1 MKRDKVGSD
10 GMKRDEADRDGRS
23 ERLQDRPHPRSLPP
37 YEGRALHRVGMPETD
52 DPILRGP
59 TRLPEAAGGE
69 SVSEAAKTAN
79 VHLVLTQN
87 EARRLR
93 QALDLAVRDAES
105 ASRSGWITTVA
116 EKRAADRHLQNMA
129 DLRLKVKAE
138 LTAPNG
144 PDRT

>member
-37 YEGRALHRVGMPETD
+37 YEGRALHRVVAPETR
-52 DPILRGP
+52 PA
-59 TRLPEAAGGE
+59 AAGGE

-79 VHLVLTQN
+79 VHLFLTQN

-93 QALDLAVRDAES
+93 QALDLAVKDAQS
-105 ASRSGWITTVA
+105 AASSGWNTTVA

-144 PDRT
+144 PGRTQEGPRARSG